1 MKTAQ
6 HEVRMVETAI
16 PVPAEGE
23 VVVRMTSSAL
33 CGTDMHILDE
43 SPLNPGMLP
52 AGAPGLPMGHEAVGI
67 VVAIGAG
74 VRNLHEG
81 QRVVASCLTACG
93 RCPQCLEG
101 QLSACSGGGSLL
113 FGCQANYFRVPFAD
127 VGAAPIPDGLSDE
140 QVLFAGDIMSTGL
153 GAIERAELKFG
164 DSVVVFGQG
173 PVGLC
178 ATAGARARGAG
189 LVIAVE
195 SVPERAEMARRLG
208 ANVVIDPTVGD
219 PVSAILELTGPIG
232 ADIAVEA
239 VGLQQTMDL
248 ATRVVRR
255 GGTVSSVGVYGG
267 LPGVMLPAGPASFYH
282 RKIVFTL
289 CPSGAARLQQLM
301 RLVEFG
307 GLDLTPLITHRMP
320 LSQAPE
326 AYELFRSRKALKIVL
341 LPDTADAIS
350 AGRKG

>member
-6 HEVRMVETAI
+6 REVRVVEAPI
-16 PVPAEGE
+16 PAPAEGE
-23 VVVRMTSSAL
+23 VIVRMTLAAL

-43 SPLNPGMLP
+43 SPLNPDMLP
-52 AGAPGLPMGHEAVGI
+52 AGAQGLPMGHEAVGI
-67 VVAIGAG
+67 VVAVGPG

-101 QLSACSGGGSLL
+101 QMSACSGGGSLL

-127 VGAAPIPDGLSDE
+127 VGAAPVPDGLCDE

-153 GAIERAELKFG
+153 GAIERADLKFG
-164 DSVVVFGQG
+164 ESVVVFGQG

-189 LVIAVE
+189 LIVAVE
-195 SVPERAEMARRLG
+195 SVPERAEMARQLG
-208 ANVVIDPTVGD
+208 ANVVVDPTTED
-219 PVSAILELTGPIG
+219 PVSAILQLTGPIG
-232 ADIAVEA
+232 ADVAVEA

-248 ATRVVRR
+248 ATRIVRR

-267 LPGVMLPAGPASFYH
+267 LPGVMLPAGTSSFYH
-282 RKIVFTL
+282 RKVVFTL
-289 CPSGAARLQQLM
+289 CPSGVARLQQLM
-301 RLVEFG
+301 HLVQFG

-326 AYELFRSRKALKIVL
+326 AYEMFRSRKALKVVL
-341 LPDTADAIS
+341 LPELSGAPGMAV
-350 AGRKG
+350 